1 MSKRLNSGLFEDFPA
16 EKVQAQA
23 ALEAHLPTSLGPV
36 SHAAPIAS
44 PAAPAMASAHSAPPM
59 LNSMPAMNTLA
70 NSTLR
75 ADSMRMMDEMN
86 SIKAKMR
93 GYESQI
99 DVFRNQMSD
108 FVRNV
113 DQRFE
118 RVSQALARMEK
129 SIHAQGRDG
138 EEKIRQVRE
147 KIQSQNFEEAKIE
160 GLIERQTVVIR
171 NFENRLASMQK
182 IINEKELLLMKY
194 FEALRQAQLPKK

>member
-1 MSKRLNSGLFEDFPA
+1 MSKRLNSGLFEDFPG
-16 EKVQAQA
+16 EKVQAQT
-23 ALEAHLPTSLGPV
+23 ALEAHLPTSQGP
-36 SHAAPIAS
+36 
-44 PAAPAMASAHSAPPM
+44 APASSYVTAPAPLSGGM
-59 LNSMPAMNTLA
+59 TPQLPPLNTGMGI
-70 NSTLR
+70 NSLTNPTLR
-75 ADSMRMMDEMN
+75 AESMRLMEDLN
-86 SIKAKMR
+86 TIKTKMR

-129 SIHAQGRDG
+129 SIHSQARDG

-147 KIQSQNFEEAKIE
+147 KIQSQNFEETKIE

-171 NFENRLASMQK
+171 NFENRLSAMQK

-194 FEALRQAQLPKK
+194 FEALRQAQMPKK